1 MSAFADGTVNID
13 GVYYQLNN
21 GWSIGYY
28 DSNNV
33 WKSTPYYNKAAFVV
47 SEPGVEIWQS
57 GCLETYQ
64 GDLVIPEKV
73 SYNGEDYTV
82 VSISYGAFA
91 NCELLTSI
99 QLPSTVVYIDSY
111 AFMNCKSLSILNL
124 PKSTIKVENETFNNS
139 YFSQINVDS
148 NNEMYSSIDGVLY
161 DKNIT
166 QILSFPAKKT
176 GKYTVP
182 STISTIK
189 ANSFPSDLSLD
200 ELVIPSNVTTIE
212 SNSFRYNQI
221 KKLTIEDS
229 EEELT
234 IGSGNGNMTGF
245 SDENG
250 TYRESRP
257 MFQVTES
264 IYWGRSLKYSSR
276 YSSPM
281 YGSFSKVTFGKNVT
295 SVPKYTFANC
305 WNVNTVDNKGG
316 INQWC
321 NFDFSGLYT
330 SPFSSTMKGM
340 ASGEPVY
347 TVLFDGEELSGDV
360 TISNDITKIPAHAFQ
375 YGCTKVTALT
385 LPAGITEIEDGA
397 FKGLTSLKTIN
408 LTQGDSY
415 YKVIDNVLYNN
426 DITKILCFPQM
437 IEGDYTMPST
447 ISEIGDYQFYNC
459 QNLTGVTLSDKLKS
473 ISKLA
478 FANCA
483 KIQSITIPASV
494 ETIDQG
500 AFYNCAALANVVMDS
515 QSKLTTINDS
525 AFAYCSKLTT
535 ISIPASVDTIKYKA
549 FYGCAS
555 LANVIWNDQS
565 KLKEILSYAFA
576 DCSQLSSIAFPP
588 SVTRIYDDVF
598 DGCSSLKDVT
608 FEDGEDPLLLGKGK
622 RKRVESWGTTYDEV
636 GLFGCCPVEK
646 VYIGR
651 NLSFSDTNFKGY
663 YESWDLT
670 HKKYNYAIFSN
681 NYDGNSSNKLKSVTI
696 GNKVTAMPGGLFYNC
711 YGIKEVNYDGNIIDW
726 CNISFADNCAT
737 PFNNSSAILYL
748 QGSPLHSKVDIPE
761 GATKIGSYSFY
772 GQRGVSTFIVPS
784 TVTTIEP
791 YAFNSSYVSEVRI
804 NATNIINLTDTTS
817 FNSNTNIY
825 IGDDVV
831 ANYKAANPWSD
842 ISNRIFPMGFL
853 DVTVNLIAMQN
864 SPALL
869 PALNALEQ
877 VNGEYRIT
885 ALTNLKIKGTMN
897 GWDILMIRNKMPNLR
912 TLDLTE
918 ATILDNDGGYEY
930 YQGHHTTANTISA
943 YSFYQLSN
951 LRKVMLPQ
959 NITSIDERAF
969 EECRNLSEVLYIPE
983 TCTNIGYRA
992 FANSGLSSIEINKG
1006 VKTIENEAFYQ
1017 CNNLTS
1023 VTLVKGLEQIYG
1035 GAFQSCGNLRSLVL
1049 PTTLKRI
1056 EGYAFYSCYSLT
1068 DIDFAEGLEY
1078 IGSEAFSY
1086 CSSLKDL
1093 HMPTS
1098 LKNVEYGAFRYCSGL
1113 SEVHVPSMMKEV
1125 GDYAFTGCGLKSVYA
1140 YTVNPIQINQNTF
1153 DYKGVDLYA
1162 PENSFYAYYLNT
1174 QWSQFADVKEFEALY
1189 TNWYTARN
1197 TDIEIDLKK
1206 PIKNK
1211 DDKNPADG
1219 IMEPGSGLIFIGNG
1233 EQLVKKLIMNWNHGT
1248 EYPSLIED
1256 HNLSVEELKFIMN
1269 VSQGR
1274 WYFFSFP
1281 FDVKLKDIKHDGK
1294 WVFRYYDG
1302 VARAENGSGGWKNV
1316 VGDVLKAGVGYIF
1329 QCNKDGDLELPI
1341 EKPDFSTNTVGTGNS
1356 DKNIELASHEATNPQ
1371 DASWNFIGNPNL
1383 SYYSLEDMK
1392 EDFTSPVTVW
1402 DAEMQTY
1409 TAVVPGDDDYDF
1421 HPFQAFFVQKPS
1433 NSDKMEFKAE
1443 NRVTYNQAQKHN
1455 ASRAMTRGTRGVD
1468 ENHMIIN
1475 VEISNGLMS
1484 DKTRIVFDNA
1494 KSADYEAESDASKF
1508 MSLAEVPQIYT
1519 LDARDVKYSVNA
1531 RPDDNKEIRLGVKV
1545 PSEGSY
1551 TIKAPRMDFNIALKD
1566 NETGTIHNFSDGDYT
1581 FLADA
1586 GVYENRFSICKS
1598 SFNTTNISEAGIDGL
1613 DITNVDGGISVNGIA
1628 DKPVTI
1634 YNVSGIRK
1642 ATLTTSGVVTLANGT
1657 YIVNMG
1663 DKSTKVFVK

>member
-1 MSAFADGTVNID
+1 MKQVYLKSRSLLLLFVMLCVSLSAFAVDETVCID
-13 GVYYQLNN
+13 GVYYSLRNSGLSYGLYDTN
-21 GWSIGYY
+21 GNYLG
-28 DSNNV
+28 
-33 WKSTPYYNKAAFVV
+33 STQWYEKAAVV
-47 SEPGVEIWQS
+47 VTEPGVDIWQS
-57 GCLETYQ
+57 TCLDTYQ
-64 GDLVIPEKV
+64 GDLIIPEKV
-73 SYNGEDYTV
+73 SYNGTDYPV
-82 VSISYGAFA
+82 VSIGNGAFA

-99 QLPSTVVYIDSY
+99 QLPSTVVYIDNY
-111 AFMNCKSLSILNL
+111 AFRNCKALSTIYL
-124 PKSTIKVENETFNNS
+124 PKSLQYVERWTFDGS
-139 YFSQINVDS
+139 CFSQINVDS
-148 NNEMYSSIDGVLY
+148 NNERYSSVDGVLY
-161 DKNIT
+161 DKNVTSI
-166 QILSFPAKKT
+166 IYFPQKKT
-176 GKYTVP
+176 GKYTIP

-189 ANSFPSDLSLD
+189 ANGFIGNISLD
-200 ELVIPSNVTTIE
+200 ELIIPANVTTIE
-212 SNSFRYNQI
+212 NNAFCSNQI

-229 EEELT
+229 EEELA
-234 IGSGNGNMTGF
+234 IGAGNNMSGFN
-245 SDENG
+245 DETG

-535 ISIPASVDTIKYKA
+535 ISIPASV
-549 FYGCAS
+549 
-555 LANVIWNDQS
+555 
-565 KLKEILSYAFA
+565 
-576 DCSQLSSIAFPP
+576 
-588 SVTRIYDDVF
+588 TRIYDDVF

-748 QGSPLHSKVDIPE
+748 QGSPLHSQVDIPE

-930 YQGHHTTANTISA
+930 YQGHHTTTNTISA

-1023 VTLVKGLEQIYG
+1023 VTLVKGLEQING

-1056 EGYAFYSCYSLT
+1056 EGYAFNSCYSLT

-1162 PENSFYAYYLNT
+1162 PKNSFYAYYLNT

-1233 EQLVKKLIMNWNHGT
+1233 EQLVKNLVMNWDHGT
-1248 EYPSLIED
+1248 NYPSLIED
-1256 HNLSVEELKFIMN
+1256 GNLSVEELKFIMN
-1269 VSQGR
+1269 VYPGR

-1281 FDVKLKDIKHDGK
+1281 FDVKLKDIKHNGK
-1294 WVFRYYDG
+1294 WVWRYYDG
-1302 VARAENGSGGWKNV
+1302 AARAENGSGGWKNV

-1329 QCNKDGDLELPI
+1329 QCNTGGDLELPI
-1341 EKPDFSTNTVGTGNS
+1341 EKPNFKANTINAGGSS
-1356 DKNIELASHEATNPQ
+1356 DKSVELASHESNNPQ
-1371 DASWNFIGNPNL
+1371 DASWNFVGNPNL
-1383 SYYSLEDMK
+1383 CYYSIDDMK
-1392 EDFTSPVTVW
+1392 EQFTSPVTIW
-1402 DAEMQTY
+1402 DAEQQTY
-1409 TAVVPGDDDYDF
+1409 TAVVPGDDDYNF
-1421 HPFQAFFVQKPS
+1421 HPFQAFFVQKPVG
-1433 NSDKMEFKAE
+1433 NDHMDFLAE
-1443 NRVTYNQAQKHN
+1443 NRVTYNQAQKQSS
-1455 ASRAMTRGTRGVD
+1455 SRAMTRGTRGVD

-1545 PSEGSY
+1545 PTEGSY

-1663 DKSTKVFVK
+1663 DKSTKVLVK

>member
-124 PKSTIKVENETFNNS
+124 PKSTIKVENETFYNS

-437 IEGDYTMPST
+437 IEGEYNMPST
-447 ISEIGDYQFYNC
+447 IAEIGDYQFYNC
-459 QNLTGVTLSDKLKS
+459 QNLTGVTLSSQLKTINQYAFTNCS
-473 ISKLA
+473 KIS
-478 FANCA
+478 
-483 KIQSITIPASV
+483 SITIPASI
-494 ETIDQG
+494 ETISNN
-500 AFYNCAALANVVMDS
+500 AFEACS
-515 QSKLTTINDS
+515 GLTSVEYEDNAIIKTIGRS
-525 AFAYCSKLTT
+525 AFANCNKL
-535 ISIPASVDTIKYKA
+535 SSLLIPASVESI
-549 FYGCAS
+549 G
-555 LANVIWNDQS
+555 
-565 KLKEILSYAFA
+565 EYAFA
-576 DCSQLSSIAFPP
+576 DCSNINSLTFENNSKLKSINSYSFANCNK
-588 SVTRIYDDVF
+588 I
-598 DGCSSLKDVT
+598 SSLSIPASVESICDYAFNECTGIKSLS
-608 FEDGEDPLLLGKGK
+608 FEDGEKTLSLGKGSYT
-622 RKRVESWGTTYDEV
+622 ETYDWGTNNYDIGV
-636 GLFGCCPVEK
+636 FGRSPIDNL
-646 VYIGR
+646 YIGR
-651 NLSFSDTNFKGY
+651 NLLFTDYNFK
-663 YESWDLT
+663 YETSGSYRYRT
-670 HKKYNYAIFSN
+670 FN
-681 NYDGNSSNKLKSVTI
+681 GNLSSVGI
-696 GNKVTAMPGGLFYNC
+696 GSKVTSMPGGLFYEC
-711 YGIKEVNYDGNIIDW
+711 YNIKEVNFDGSITDW
-726 CNISFADNCAT
+726 CNISFNDQYAT
-737 PFNNSSAILYL
+737 PFVNGMVRAILYL
-748 QGSPLHSKVDIPE
+748 QEMPLDSQVEIPE
-761 GATKIGSYSFY
+761 GTTKIGSYSFY
-772 GQRGVSTFIVPS
+772 GQSGITSIVVPS
-784 TVTTIEP
+784 TVTTIEG
-791 YAFNSSYVSEVRI
+791 YALAGPTVSDVLI
-804 NATNIINLTDTTS
+804 NATNIINLTDKTS
-817 FNSNTNIY
+817 FNDDTNIY
-825 IGDDVV
+825 VGDDVV
-831 ANYKAANPWSD
+831 SNYKSASVWSD
-842 ISNRIFPMGFL
+842 LSSRIYPMGFR
-853 DVTVNLIAMQN
+853 DVSVNLIAMN
-864 SPALL
+864 SSPALL
-869 PALNALEQ
+869 PALNALEK
-877 VNGEYRIT
+877 VDGEYKIS
-885 ALTNLKIKGTMN
+885 ALTHLKISGTMN
-897 GWDILMIRNKMPNLR
+897 GWDILMIRTKMPNLR
-912 TLDLTE
+912 TLDLQDV
-918 ATILDNDGGYEY
+918 TILDNDGGQEY
-930 YQGHHTTANTISA
+930 YTGYHTTANTISA
-943 YSFYQLSN
+943 YSFYKLDN
-951 LRKVMLPQ
+951 LRKVILPQ

-969 EECRNLSEVLYIPE
+969 EDCRKLSEVLYMPE

-1035 GAFQSCGNLRSLVL
+1035 GAFQYCSSLRSLIL

-1056 EGYAFYSCYSLT
+1056 DGYAFYNCYSLT

-1078 IGSEAFSY
+1078 IGNDAFSN
-1086 CSSLKDL
+1086 CNSLKDL

-1098 LKNVEYGAFRYCSGL
+1098 LKQIGERAFQGCSGL

-1613 DITNVDGGISVNGIA
+1613 DITNVDGGISLNGIA

-1663 DKSTKVFVK
+1663 DKSTKVLVK